1 MRVDVPV
8 VHSLHTLLEC
18 IAPPR
23 EHRASPREAE
33 SRLQVLGC
41 GKKQRRRKIS
51 RAPVEYMHE
60 DIEDQNTMEREQGS
74 APARRKSKPV
84 DMDKGVHQDFSFL
97 RAGIR
102 AASRQL
108 AASSPV
114 VSLTQ
119 VSLQDVRATL

>member
-1 MRVDVPV
+1 MRVDIPV

-33 SRLQVLGC
+33 SRLQVFGC

-84 DMDKGVHQDFSFL
+84 DMDKGVHQDFLFL

-102 AASRQL
+102 AASRL

-119 VSLQDVRATL
+119 VSLQDVRVTL